1 MDQRLL
7 NPISTRELERRWAAA
22 RREMAERR
30 IDALVMQNNNDWLGG
45 NVRWFTD
52 TPLSNGY
59 PRSVIFPASD
69 LMTVVDMGARG
80 ARRKVNGDDEINR
93 GVGEMI
99 FTPAFTSVAYTDEYQ
114 AELVAEELKRG
125 SYRTIGWVGSGAMPY
140 KFVARIER
148 ELQGKAKFVDATEFV
163 DRLKA
168 IKSEEEKALIR
179 KAAEMQDEI
188 FGRVLKKI
196 RPGMTDNDVTALAQY
211 EGRLLGSEQGLFLGL
226 GAARPGIALHRSAPA
241 GAHAQ
246 ARRALH
252 PADREQRSRRLF
264 YRDCPHIVL
273 GKASNELIDGFE
285 WMKEAQAHTLHL
297 LKPGASSPRSP
308 RATTTTCA
316 STGLPAELRLYCHGQ
331 GYDLVERPL
340 VRADETMNI
349 QEHMNLAVHPGYETP
364 SIFAVICDN
373 YFIEAGGRVSVCTR
387 PEAGLRSVTGSAD
400 DWLVAPLARGATSLG
415 KRMAA
420 PSHRSIHVILAASAG
435 RPGQDSA

>member
-1 MDQRLL
+1 M
-7 NPISTRELERRWAAA
+7 AA
-22 RREMAERR
+22 RR

-80 ARRKVNGDDEINR
+80 GRRRLDGDDEANR

-114 AELVAEELKRG
+114 AELVAEALKRG
-125 SYRTIGWVGSGAMPY
+125 GYRTIGWVGSGAMPY

-148 ELQGKAKFVDATEFV
+148 ELQGRATFVDATEFV

-168 IKSEEEKALIR
+168 IKSEEEKDIIR

-188 FGRVLKKI
+188 FDRVLRKI

-211 EGRLLGSEQGLFLGL
+211 EGRLLGSEQGLFLGS
-226 GAARPGIALHRSAPA
+226 SAPLGQA
-241 GAHAQ
+241 SRFIDRHLQ
-246 ARRALH
+246 ARTLKPGEH
-252 PADREQRSRRLF
+252 FTLLIENNGPGGF
-264 YRDCPHIVL
+264 YTEIARTIVL

-285 WMKEAQAHTLHL
+285 SMKEAQAHTLRL
-297 LKPGASSPRSP
+297 LKPGASCADVARSHDDYM
-308 RATTTTCA
+308 RGR
-316 STGLPAELRLYCHGQ
+316 GLPAELRLYCHGQ

-349 QEHMNLAVHPGYETP
+349 EEHMNLAVHPGYETP

-373 YFIEAGGRVSVCTR
+373 YFIEAGG
-387 PEAGLRSVTGSAD
+387 P
-400 DWLVAPLARGATSLG
+400 GACLHKTP
-415 KRMAA
+415 KQ
-420 PSHRSIHVILAASAG
+420 VFEV
-435 RPGQDSA
+435 